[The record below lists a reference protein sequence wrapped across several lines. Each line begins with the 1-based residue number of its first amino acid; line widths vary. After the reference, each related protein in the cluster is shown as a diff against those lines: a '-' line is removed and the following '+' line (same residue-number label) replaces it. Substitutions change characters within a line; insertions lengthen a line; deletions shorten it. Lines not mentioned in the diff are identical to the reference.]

1 MKYTIVL
8 ISAATIIAGGQLV
21 QSEQG
26 RTKPTTHLG
35 TPVTG
40 EDRGVW
46 GACCLPDG
54 SCVMENATDCFSNW
68 GGTYMGGECSDN
80 PCPDPIGACCN
91 SGPTEC
97 EMYTEPDCEMLGGY
111 WQGGATD
118 CDTAGCEWDPPG
130 ACCLPYGGCESMTMM
145 ECDQEYMDDGGI
157 AGDNWQAYTTC
168 EEADCAPTCD
178 PTGFFDNVAYP
189 LTISCQD
196 GPTAW
201 PSQSGPGG
209 CDINMFGDYIK
220 IDLNGDNAPE
230 TIMSKSCA
238 NEMQSN
244 KGRVMVGG
252 ESTGTVQMLDLL
264 DIHPD
269 AMTYTDYT
277 WDGMMPFYII
287 DFLDVTGDGLPDAI
301 IQLGK
306 WCDAPQTCDF
316 FYVTNISTPPGVACA
331 TDVNSDGTTD
341 VSDMLALIA
350 GWGPCP

>member
-1 MKYTIVL
+1 
-8 ISAATIIAGGQLV
+8 V

-26 RTKPTTHLG
+26 RTKPTAHLG

-40 EDRGVW
+40 EDRGEW

-54 SCVMENATDCFSNW
+54 SCVMENASDCFSNW
-68 GGTYMGGECSDN
+68 GGTYVGGECSDN

-91 SGPTEC
+91 TSGYEC
-97 EMYTEPDCEMLGGY
+97 ELLTEPGCEIEGGY

-118 CDTAGCEWDPPG
+118 CESAGCAMDPWG
-130 ACCLPYGGCESMTMM
+130 SCCLPYGGCESMTLW
-145 ECDQEYMDDGGI
+145 ECDQEYMDDGGM

-168 EEADCAPTCD
+168 EEANCAPTCD

-201 PSQSGPGG
+201 PASDLAGAG
-209 CDINMFGDYIK
+209 CMGAEMGFYEYIK

-230 TIMSKSCA
+230 TIMSKSCLSEWE
-238 NEMQSN
+238 NN
-244 KGRVMVGG
+244 RGRVLVAGKNP
-252 ESTGTVQMLDLL
+252 GTVDMLDLIN
-264 DIHPD
+264 IHPD
-269 AMTYTDYT
+269 AMIYTDYT
-277 WDGMMPFYII
+277 WDGMTQIYLL

-301 IQLGK
+301 ISIG
-306 WCDAPQTCDF
+306 WCDPTMPCDPVGV

-331 TDVNSDGTTD
+331 SDVNSDGTTD
-341 VSDMLALIA
+341 VNDILALIS
-350 GWGPCP
+350 GWGPCVQ